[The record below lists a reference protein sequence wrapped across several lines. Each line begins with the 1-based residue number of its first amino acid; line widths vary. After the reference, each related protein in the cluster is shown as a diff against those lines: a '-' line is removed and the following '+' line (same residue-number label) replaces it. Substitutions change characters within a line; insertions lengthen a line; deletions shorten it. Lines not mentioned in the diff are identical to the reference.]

1 MVSTSAL
8 ESLSLYVAQLKKC
21 DVAMNP
27 ILTVCKINNGFLI
40 ETKCDEGEVADVIY
54 CRDAKEI
61 AEAVITIAAK
71 ERLGIPQAV
80 VPPTKQGELF
90 TPAQMRPQS
99 KD

>member
-8 ESLSLYVAQLKKC
+8 ESLSLSVARLRKYS
-21 DVAMNP
+21 VTMNP
-27 ILTVCKINNGFLI
+27 ILTVCKINNGFLL
-40 ETKCDEGEVADVIY
+40 EAKCGEGEVADVIY

-71 ERLGIPQAV
+71 ERLGITQA

-90 TPAQMRPQS
+90 TPAQMGPQS